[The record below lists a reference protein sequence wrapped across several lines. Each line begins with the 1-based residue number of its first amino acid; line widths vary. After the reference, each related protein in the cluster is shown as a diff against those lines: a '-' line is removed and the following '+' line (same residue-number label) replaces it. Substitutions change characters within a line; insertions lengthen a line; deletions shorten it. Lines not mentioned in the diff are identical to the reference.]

1 MCGIAGFLAF
11 DNSLATTEHM
21 SHLESMTALQA
32 NRGPDDEGYWFDPR
46 GRVALGFR
54 RLAILDLTMAGHQPM
69 HSRDGRS
76 VLVMNGEIYNFK
88 EIRHELESHG
98 LQFRSGTDTEALLEA
113 LNLWGVEE
121 VLDRVNGMF
130 AFAFYERDRQRLTL
144 ARDHAGIKPL
154 YYMVHPGQKGISFGS
169 QYNVLFHAPWQAP
182 TEINEEAFYLYLR
195 LQHIPPPHGLYRS
208 TFQLRPGSFL
218 QISAEGELTKKDY
231 WTLPRQVDENFIEV
245 DEALPQ
251 LEQTLSE
258 SVDRHRIADVPVGVF
273 LSGGIDSP
281 LITSV
286 ARQQVGRQL
295 KAFTISIPGWAQ
307 DEAQDAAQ
315 YARHLGI
322 DHQIIEVSGDDA
334 MSMIESVIQAQHEP
348 FADYSI
354 IPTML
359 VSRFSRPQIKVA
371 LSGDGGDELFFG
383 YERPLSL
390 LRNGNDFRFNRP
402 MRIGLY
408 TAGRLGLISE
418 KSDVIVHRSPAEY
431 YFEVNSRL
439 SGENLEKLIPSFRR
453 RVRNH
458 HQEIDLYRF
467 GSYQNE
473 MDLANYSRYV
483 EFYGQLQRGLKKV
496 DMASAH
502 YGLEVRT
509 PLLDREIIALSL
521 RINPF
526 DMMKD
531 HNRKW
536 VLRTLLEK
544 HVPLAMIDRRKRGF
558 AIPLGEWL
566 RGPLR
571 ERVENTLFD
580 RPLFPESLF
589 SRPAVM
595 DYWQEHLS
603 GTANHKWGLWTLLS
617 LQWWSMTHRNDS
629 PR

>member
-11 DNSLATTEHM
+11 DNSLSETEHM
-21 SHLESMTALQA
+21 PHLERMTALQA
-32 NRGPDDEGYWFDPR
+32 NRGPDDEGYWIDPR
-46 GRVALGFR
+46 GRVAFGFR
-54 RLAILDLTMAGHQPM
+54 RLAILDLSIAGHQPM
-69 HSRDGRS
+69 HSSDGRS
-76 VLVMNGEIYNFK
+76 ALVMNGEIYNFK

-98 LQFRSGTDTEALLEA
+98 LRFRSGTDTEVLLEA
-113 LNLWGVEE
+113 LNLWGAED
-121 VLDRVNGMF
+121 VLDSVNGMF
-130 AFAFYERDRQRLTL
+130 AFAFYERDLQRLTL

-154 YYMVHPGQKGISFGS
+154 YYMIHSGQKGISFGS
-169 QYNVLFHAPWQAP
+169 QYNVLFHAPWEAP

-195 LQHIPPPHGLYRS
+195 LQHIPPPQGLYRS

-218 QISAEGELTKKDY
+218 QISAEDNLKKKDY
-231 WTLPRQVDENFIEV
+231 WKLPRHVGDDFITV
-245 DEALPQ
+245 DEALPR
-251 LEQTLSE
+251 LEQTLSV

-295 KAFTISIPGWAQ
+295 KAFTISIPGWEQ

-334 MSMIESVIQAQHEP
+334 ISMIDNVVQAQHEP

-402 MRIGLY
+402 TRIGLY
-408 TAGRLGLISE
+408 AAGRLGLIEE

-431 YFEVNSRL
+431 YFKVNSRL
-439 SGENLEKLIPSFRR
+439 SGGNLVKIIPGFRHK
-453 RVRNH
+453 VRD

-502 YGLEVRT
+502 FGLEVRT

-526 DMMKD
+526 DMMKNQ
-531 HNRKW
+531 NRKW
-536 VLRTLLEK
+536 VLRHLLEK
-544 HVPLAMIDRRKRGF
+544 YVPPEMIDHQKRGF

-571 ERVENTLFD
+571 EKVENTLFD
-580 RPLFPESLF
+580 RHLFPEGLF

-603 GTANHKWGLWTLLS
+603 GAADHKWGLWTLLA
-617 LQWWSMTHRNDS
+617 LQWWSMNHRTFI